1 MNKFL
6 AITLLTAVVALSSCS
21 DVKRKP
27 GSIYMPD
34 MAYSRAYETYAD
46 HSNLKEK
53 GINYSPRIHVSLYG
67 IKTGV

>member
-6 AITLLTAVVALSSCS
+6 AITFLTAVVVFTSCS

-34 MAYSRAYETYAD
+34 MAYSRAYESYAD

-53 GINYSPRIHVSLYG
+53 DQLR
-67 IKTGV
+67 

>member
-6 AITLLTAVVALSSCS
+6 TLTFLAAVVVLTSCS

-53 GINYSPRIHVSLYG
+53 GIN
-67 IKTGV
+67 